1 MKRSQTAEKY
11 KWHLNDMVDSS
22 ETFEKL
28 FSEVDGALEKIES
41 YKGKLA
47 CRDDA
52 LSCLRLDEEVS
63 RKFELIY
70 IYSHMLR
77 DEDATAPE
85 PVALASRTEGLAGKY
100 GTAASFISSELGALE
115 DKVLDAYIA
124 DPEFSD
130 FDFMLKEIKRQ
141 KEHILSDKEE
151 KLLAL
156 ASSPLKT
163 TYNVAHM
170 LFDADLKFKPVKKD
184 GKKVELNNGSYG
196 ELLAD
201 PDRAVR
207 KQAFNNLYD
216 GYIAHINTIAA
227 NYAGSVKADNFY
239 AKARGYNDCLEKSLF
254 GDGVPTSV
262 YTNLIDAVGRN
273 LEPLH
278 RYIALRKKM
287 LGLKE
292 QHMYDLYVPIVE
304 NAEMKLPYEEACE
317 IVKSAMAPMG
327 KDYVGLLDKAMT
339 EGWID
344 VMPNDGKRGGAYS
357 WSSYSAHPY
366 VLLNYTPTTEDIFT
380 LAHELGHCMHS
391 YYSQHGQPY
400 SKWDYQIFVAEVAS
414 ICNETLLDDYLMKNV
429 ANDNIKKYLLSLRLN
444 RFRTTL
450 FRQAMFAE
458 FEYNAHKMDLEGK
471 PLTVD
476 NLSEMYLELNKKY
489 YGKDVIH
496 DDKIAYEWARIPH
509 FYTAFY
515 VYKYS
520 TGMTAATSI
529 AHNILARH
537 GYVDVYKN
545 KFLSAGGHKS
555 PYDILCDT
563 EVDLATAKPYD
574 DAFAFMA
581 SALDDLEKLCK

>member
-1 MKRSQTAEKY
+1 MKRSQIDEKY
-11 KWHLNDMVDSS
+11 KWHLSDMVDSA

-28 FSEVDGALEKIES
+28 FSEVDGALVRIEA

-47 CRDDA
+47 CRNDA
-52 LSCLRLDEEVS
+52 LCCLRLDAEVS

-70 IYSHMLR
+70 IYSHQLR
-77 DEDATAPE
+77 DEDATVGEA
-85 PVALASRTEGLAGKY
+85 VGLAARTEGLAGKY
-100 GTAASFISSELGALE
+100 GTSASFINSELGALE
-115 DKVLDAYIA
+115 DDVLDAYIA

-141 KEHILSDKEE
+141 KAHILSDKEE

-156 ASSPLKT
+156 AGAPLKA

-170 LFDADLKFKPVKKD
+170 LFDVDLKFKPVKKD

-227 NYAGSVKADNFY
+227 NYAGNVKADNFY

-273 LEPLH
+273 LAPLH
-278 RYIALRKKM
+278 RYIGLRKKL
-287 LGLKE
+287 LGLKD
-292 QHMYDLYVPIVE
+292 QHMYDLYVPVVE
-304 NAEMKLPYEEACE
+304 DAEMKLTYEEACE
-317 IVKSAMAPMG
+317 VVKSAMQPMG
-327 KDYVGLLDKAMT
+327 GEYVGLLNKAMT

-344 VMPNDGKRGGAYS
+344 VMPGDGKRGGAYS

-429 ANDNIKKYLLSLRLN
+429 KNDNVKKYLLSLRLN

-476 NLSEMYLELNKKY
+476 SLSEMYLDLNKKY
-489 YGKDVIH
+489 YGKDVVS

-529 AHNILARH
+529 AHNILSRP
-537 GYVDVYKN
+537 GYVDIYKN

-555 PYDILCDT
+555 PYEILCDT

-581 SALDDLEKLCK
+581 AALDELETLSK

>member
-1 MKRSQTAEKY
+1 MKRNEIDKKY
-11 KWHLNDMVDSS
+11 HWDLSAMVDSV

-28 FSEVDGALEKIES
+28 FGEIEGALCELES
-41 YKGKLA
+41 YKGKLGG
-47 CRDDA
+47 RNDA
-52 LSCLRLDEEVS
+52 LACLKLDADLS
-63 RKFELIY
+63 QKFELIY
-70 IYSHMLR
+70 IYSHMYR
-77 DEDATAPE
+77 DEDAANGDA
-85 PVALASRTEGLAGKY
+85 VGLAARTEGLAGKY
-100 GTAASFISSELGALE
+100 GAAASFISSELGALD

-124 DPEFSD
+124 DPEFCD
-130 FDFMLKEIKRQ
+130 FDFMLKEVVRQ
-141 KEHILSDKEE
+141 KAHILSDKEE

-156 ASSPLKT
+156 AGEALNA

-170 LFDADLKFKPVKKD
+170 LYDADLKFKPVKKD

-201 PDRAVR
+201 SDRAVR
-207 KQAFNNLYD
+207 KAAFNNLYD
-216 GYIAHINTIAA
+216 GYIAHINTFAA
-227 NYAGSVKADNFY
+227 NYAGNVKADNFY
-239 AKARGYNDCLEKSLF
+239 AKARGYGDCLEQSLF

-262 YTNLIDAVGRN
+262 YTNLIDAIGRN

-278 RYIALRKKM
+278 RYIGLRKKM

-304 NAEMKLPYEEACE
+304 NAEMKLPYEQACDM
-317 IVKSAMAPMG
+317 VKAAMAPLG
-327 KDYVGLLDKAMT
+327 EDYVKLLHRAMT

-366 VLLNYTPTTEDIFT
+366 VLLNYAPTTEDIFT

-391 YYSQHGQPY
+391 YYSQKNQPY
-400 SKWDYQIFVAEVAS
+400 SKWDYRIFVAEVAS
-414 ICNETLLDDYLMKNV
+414 ICNETLLDDYLTKNV
-429 ANDNIKKYLLSLRLN
+429 KDNNVKKYLLSLRLN
-444 RFRTTL
+444 RFRTTV

-476 NLSEMYLELNKKY
+476 ALSEMYLDLNKKY
-489 YGKDVIH
+489 YGEHVVH

-509 FYTAFY
+509 FYKAFY

-529 AHNILARH
+529 AHNILAGN
-537 GYVDVYKN
+537 GYVDIYKT

-563 EVDLATAKPYD
+563 QVDLAQPKPYD
-574 DAFAFMA
+574 DAFKFFNA
-581 SALDDLEKLCK
+581 ALDELEKLA

>member
-1 MKRSQTAEKY
+1 MKRNEVENKY
-11 KWHLNDMVDSS
+11 RWHLNDMVASAEVFDGIFA
-22 ETFEKL
+22 EVEK
-28 FSEVDGALEKIES
+28 ALPVLES
-41 YKGKLA
+41 YKGKLGN
-47 CRDDA
+47 RDDA
-52 LSCLRLDEEVS
+52 LALLKLDAEIS
-63 RKFELIY
+63 QKFELIY
-70 IYSHMLR
+70 VYSHMYR
-77 DEDATAPE
+77 DEDANNGEAS
-85 PVALASRTEGLAGKY
+85 ALAARTEGLAGKY
-100 GTAASFISSELGALE
+100 GTAVSYVSSELGALGG
-115 DKVLDAYIA
+115 DVLDGYIH

-130 FDFMLKEIKRQ
+130 FDFMLKEIVRR
-141 KEHILSDKEE
+141 KEHILSDREE
-151 KLLAL
+151 RLLAL
-156 ASSPLKT
+156 SSEALRTP
-163 TYNVAHM
+163 YNVAHM
-170 LFDADLKFKPVKKD
+170 LFDADLKFKPVTKN

-196 ELLAD
+196 ELLSD
-201 PDRAVR
+201 GDRAVR
-207 KQAFNNLYD
+207 RKAFNNLYD

-227 NYAGSVKADNFY
+227 NYAGNVKADNFY
-239 AKARGYNDCLEKSLF
+239 ARARGYGDCLEKSLF

-262 YTNLIDAVGRN
+262 YTNLIDAVN
-273 LEPLH
+273 KNFAPLH
-278 RYIALRKKM
+278 RYIGLRKKM

-327 KDYVGLLDKAMT
+327 KEYVGLLNKSMT

-344 VMPNDGKRGGAYS
+344 VMPSDGKRGGAYS
-357 WSSYSAHPY
+357 WSSYTAHPY

-391 YYSQHGQPY
+391 YYSQNNQPY
-400 SKWDYQIFVAEVAS
+400 AKWDYQIFVAEVAS

-429 ANDNIKKYLLSLRLN
+429 KDDNVKKYLLSLRLN

-476 NLSEMYLELNKKY
+476 SLSEMYLELNKKY
-489 YGKDVIH
+489 YGADVVS
-496 DDKIAYEWARIPH
+496 DDRIAYEWALIPH
-509 FYTAFY
+509 FDNAFY

-529 AHNILARH
+529 AHNILKNPD
-537 GYVDVYKN
+537 YVDVYKT

-555 PYDILCDT
+555 PYDILCDAQ
-563 EVDLATAKPYD
+563 VDLATVKPYD
-574 DAFAFMA
+574 DAFDFFNA
-581 SALDDLEKLCK
+581 ALDELEKLC

>member
-1 MKRSQTAEKY
+1 MKRSEIENKY
-11 KWHLNDMVDSS
+11 HWDLSAMVDSAD
-22 ETFEKL
+22 TFEKL
-28 FSEVDGALEKIES
+28 FGEVEGALGAIEA
-41 YKGKLA
+41 YKGKLNN
-47 CRDDA
+47 REDA
-52 LSCLRLDEEVS
+52 LACLKLDADVS

-70 IYSHMLR
+70 IYSHMYR
-77 DEDATAPE
+77 DEDSTNGEA
-85 PVALASRTEGLAGKY
+85 VGLAGRTEGLAGKY
-100 GTAASFISSELGALE
+100 GASASYISSELGAL
-115 DKVLDAYIA
+115 DGSVLDSYIA
-124 DPEFSD
+124 DPEFAD
-130 FDFMLKEIKRQ
+130 FDFMLKEVVRQ
-141 KEHILSDKEE
+141 KAHILSDKEE

-156 ASSPLKT
+156 ASEALGV

-170 LFDADLKFKPVKKD
+170 LFDADLKFKPVAKD

-201 PDRAVR
+201 GNRAVR
-207 KQAFNNLYD
+207 RSAFNNLYD
-216 GYIAHINTIAA
+216 GYIAHINTLAA
-227 NYAGSVKADNFY
+227 NYAGNVKADNFY
-239 AKARGYNDCLEKSLF
+239 AKARGYGDCLEQSLF

-278 RYIALRKKM
+278 RYIGLRKKM

-292 QHMYDLYVPIVE
+292 QHMYDLYVPIVD
-304 NAEMKLPYEEACE
+304 NAEMKLPYEQACE
-317 IVKSAMAPMG
+317 IVKSAMSPLG
-327 KDYVGLLDKAMT
+327 QDYVKLLDRAMT

-357 WSSYSAHPY
+357 WSAYSAHPY
-366 VLLNYTPTTEDIFT
+366 VLLNYAPTTEDIFT

-391 YYSQHGQPY
+391 YYSQVSQPY
-400 SKWDYQIFVAEVAS
+400 SKWDYRIFVAEVAS
-414 ICNETLLDDYLMKNV
+414 ICNETLLDDYLTKNV
-429 ANDNIKKYLLSLRLN
+429 KDDNVKKYLLSLRLN
-444 RFRTTL
+444 RFRTTV

-489 YGKDVIH
+489 YGEHVVH

-509 FYTAFY
+509 FYKAFY

-529 AHNILARH
+529 AHNILSCD
-537 GYVDVYKN
+537 GYVDIYKT

-555 PYDILCDT
+555 PYEILCDT
-563 EVDLATAKPYD
+563 QVDLAQAKPYD
-574 DAFAFMA
+574 DAFKFFNE
-581 SALDDLEKLCK
+581 ALDELEKLA